1 LWQKILKRWIKKK
14 TKIIRKRHESIA
26 IHSIFGKIKV
36 TTPRYIYSNGK
47 HRVSSRPFS
56 EVTKINS
63 GHFSLKVQRIVTD
76 FSINNNFRDV
86 SKKLKEHYNLDIGPT
101 SIKNILYNQVGV
113 YSKDFYDSLILYD
126 KVTEALVLEV
136 QVDGVFIP
144 IAIYNKTKRIGEDK
158 RVKLIYREVK
168 HVGIITPGKIKG
180 LNFAVIT
187 PKDNIKEFSKNILK
201 ILKLSGFTE
210 NTKVFGLADGA
221 VWIENL
227 LKDDIFTENTFYYLI
242 DFFHLAEYIHEAVKT
257 LPDSRKY
264 LVKKWKIMAKNGRT
278 EDILKE
284 INDLDLKQESVEVT
298 RIVNR
303 TIKGNKVT
311 VKENVNMIEVL
322 YKYIDNRYGNF
333 DYPFFKENNMPVGT
347 GRIESANKIL
357 VKKRMDIPFGWTEKN
372 ANIMLELIMIKSNG
386 FFKQFWQYIREKKE
400 YKSIAKI
407 ELKKVA

>member
-1 LWQKILKRWIKKK
+1 M
-14 TKIIRKRHESIA
+14 
-26 IHSIFGKIKV
+26 
-36 TTPRYIYSNGK
+36 
-47 HRVSSRPFS
+47 
-56 EVTKINS
+56 
-63 GHFSLKVQRIVTD
+63 
-76 FSINNNFRDV
+76 
-86 SKKLKEHYNLDIGPT
+86 
-101 SIKNILYNQVGV
+101 
-113 YSKDFYDSLILYD
+113 
-126 KVTEALVLEV
+126 
-136 QVDGVFIP
+136 
-144 IAIYNKTKRIGEDK
+144 
-158 RVKLIYREVK
+158 IYREVK

-333 DYPFFKENNMPVGT
+333 DYPFFKENNMPIGT